1 MFGPTV
7 GDRIKLADMNLWIE
21 IEKDYTVY
29 GDECKFG
36 GGKSLREGQGQATN
50 RHDHEALDAVITNAV
65 IVDWSGIIKA
75 DIGIKNGMIVG
86 IGKAGNPDTMDGVT
100 ENMVVGSSTEVIA
113 AEGEIVT
120 AGAIDVHVHYICPQV
135 AEEVRQNRYLTL
147 DSRANLAGI
156 GIRYH
161 YGSRRWNRSG
171 SRYLRHDLH
180 FVRVLYEDDDGR
192 YRYHTSELWIHG

>member
-75 DIGIKNGMIVG
+75 DIGIKNGLIVG

-100 ENMVVGSSTEVIA
+100 ENMIVGSSTEVIA
-113 AEGEIVT
+113 GENEIVT
-120 AGAIDVHVHYICPQV
+120 AGGIDVHVHYICPQI
-135 AEEVRQNRYLTL
+135 AQEVRKPIERALTI
-147 DSRANLAGI
+147 GI
-156 GIRYH
+156 GIRCH
-161 YGSRRWNRSG
+161 HGSRRWNWS
-171 SRYLRHDLH
+171 SRWIMRHHLY
-180 FVRVLYEDDDGR
+180 FVRILYEKHDGS
-192 YRYHTSELWIHG
+192 YRYSSSQLWIHRKRQ

>member
-1 MFGPTV
+1 MFGPTI
-7 GDRIKLADMNLWIE
+7 GDRIRLADMNLWIE

-75 DIGIKNGMIVG
+75 DIGIKNGLIVG

-100 ENMVVGSSTEVIA
+100 EHMIVGSSTEVIA
-113 AEGEIVT
+113 GEGEIVT
-120 AGAIDVHVHYICPQV
+120 AGGIDVHVHYICPQI
-135 AEEVRQNRYLTL
+135 AQEV
-147 DSRANLAGI
+147 SFPVE
-156 GIRYH
+156 
-161 YGSRRWNRSG
+161 GS
-171 SRYLRHDLH
+171 
-180 FVRVLYEDDDGR
+180 
-192 YRYHTSELWIHG
+192 

>member
-50 RHDHEALDAVITNAV
+50 RHDYEALDAVITNAV
-65 IVDWSGIIKA
+65 IIDWSGIIKA
-75 DIGIKNGMIVG
+75 DIGIKNGLIVG

-113 AEGEIVT
+113 GEGEIVT
-120 AGAIDVHVHYICPQV
+120 AGGIDVHVHYICPQI
-135 AEEVRQNRYLTL
+135 AQEVSQQSDTTLT
-147 DSRANLAGI
+147 I
-156 GIRYH
+156 GFSIRSDNS
-161 YGSRRWNRSG
+161 GRRWYRPSSWIMRYYLHILRILHEKYDG
-171 SRYLRHDLH
+171 S
-180 FVRVLYEDDDGR
+180 
-192 YRYHTSELWIHG
+192 YRYSTSQLWIYW